1 MSITWLILPDF
12 LLIALG
18 WSLYRFFGF
27 TRELFTGLEKLI
39 YYVLFPALLL
49 HSILKAP
56 ITPATAGE
64 IAIATTSLSFAGYIL
79 AAIVGRIIRA
89 PSRALASSIQTAFR
103 FNTYLGLAI
112 AQALA
117 GPEGVSLMALYVGL
131 SVPVGNMLAVYAL
144 AREQKTNILM
154 ALMRNPLLLATVAGL
169 CGNLAGFQLPDA
181 LSNTLGRLGTTSIAL
196 GILCIGPSLNWQ
208 ASRGKELLIS
218 SMLFIRLLI
227 MPLVALGLG
236 LLMKFPPLDLQM
248 LVLFGT
254 LPCATTAYV
263 LAVRMN
269 GDGQVVS
276 LIISAGTIL
285 SAITIPIWMN
295 FLL

>member
-89 PSRALASSIQTAFR
+89 PSTALASSIQTAFR